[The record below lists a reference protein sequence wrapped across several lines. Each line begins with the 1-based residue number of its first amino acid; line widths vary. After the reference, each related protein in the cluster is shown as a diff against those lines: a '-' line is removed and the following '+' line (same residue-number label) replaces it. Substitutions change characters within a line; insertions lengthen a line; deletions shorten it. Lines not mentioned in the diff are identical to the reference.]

1 MRTRTNYFPVEKY
14 DHPLLEEMVY
24 NWDDESGVVEL
35 VNNAYRLGLGKWVPL
50 SEQKPTEGK
59 RYLVYREGIGGSPGS
74 MDVVHW
80 FQPIGD
86 FFCSSITHWMEL
98 PLPPAGSP

>member
-1 MRTRTNYFPVEKY
+1 MCKCTFSQKLQGDGCDECNPEMAADLYLEKAA
-14 DHPLLEEMVY
+14 
-24 NWDDESGVVEL
+24 EL
-35 VNNAYRLGLGKWVPL
+35 GIACRLGLGKWVPL

>member
-1 MRTRTNYFPVEKY
+1 MGVMPFDNPALGKY
-14 DHPLLEEMVY
+14 AED
-24 NWDDESGVVEL
+24 WDDESSIVEL
-35 VNNAYRLGLGKWVPL
+35 VNNAYRLCLGKLVPL
-50 SEQKPTEGK
+50 SEQKPAEGK